1 MKNRIPGPIL
11 CGIMRLILCGISI
24 AGAGCIWGIS
34 TQDRTTA
41 LLSITV
47 AVLCMIK
54 GLTLYC
60 AARDAA
66 YDVFEGT
73 VLASTPLP
81 FRKKQ
86 TVLLEQDEEQVTII
100 LEGRTNFVLG
110 TKYRIYTEK
119 QQESLQTAKLLQALL
134 PGRSLLGYEKVGENG
149 SQKMM

>member
-11 CGIMRLILCGISI
+11 CGIMKLILCGISI
-24 AGAGCIWGIS
+24 ACAGCIWGIT

-47 AVLCMIK
+47 AVLCIRK
-54 GLTLYC
+54 GFTLYC
-60 AARDAA
+60 TARDAS
-66 YDVFEGT
+66 YDVFEGN
-73 VLASTPLP
+73 VLASTALPLG
-81 FRKKQ
+81 KKQ
-86 TVLLEQDEEQVTII
+86 KVILEQDEEQVTLI
-100 LEGRTNFVLG
+100 LGGRTNFVLG

>member
-11 CGIMRLILCGISI
+11 FGIMKLILCGISI
-24 AGAGCIWGIS
+24 AVAGCIWGIA

-41 LLSITV
+41 LLSMAV

-54 GLTLYC
+54 GFTLYC
-60 AARDAA
+60 TARDAA

-81 FRKKQ
+81 FQKKQ
-86 TVLLEQDEEQVTII
+86 TVLLEQDEEQVTLI
-100 LEGRTNFVLG
+100 LEGRTNFTPG
-110 TKYRIYTEK
+110 TKYRIYTEI
-119 QQESLQTAKLLQALL
+119 QQEMLQTAKLPQALL

>member
-11 CGIMRLILCGISI
+11 CGIMKLNLCGISI

-41 LLSITV
+41 LLSMAI

-73 VLASTPLP
+73 VLASKALP

-86 TVLLEQDEEQVTII
+86 AVILEEDEEQVTLI
-100 LEGRTNFVLG
+100 LGGRTNFVLG

-134 PGRSLLGYEKVGENG
+134 PGRALLGYEKVDENG

>member
-11 CGIMRLILCGISI
+11 CGIMKLNLCGISI

-41 LLSITV
+41 LLSMAV

-54 GLTLYC
+54 GFTLYC
-60 AARDAA
+60 TARDAA

-81 FRKKQ
+81 FHKKQ
-86 TVLLEQDEEQVTII
+86 TVILEQDEGQVTLI
-100 LEGRTNFVLG
+100 LEGRTNFTLG

-119 QQESLQTAKLLQALL
+119 QQESLQTAKLPQALL

>member
-11 CGIMRLILCGISI
+11 CGIMKLILCGISI
-24 AGAGCIWGIS
+24 AGAGCVWS
-34 TQDRTTA
+34 FATQDRTTA
-41 LLSITV
+41 LLSLAV

-86 TVLLEQDEEQVTII
+86 TVLLEQDEGQVTLI
-100 LEGRTNFVLG
+100 LGGRTNFVLG

-119 QQESLQTAKLLQALL
+119 QQEMLQTAKLPQALL

>member
-11 CGIMRLILCGISI
+11 CGIMKLILCGISI
-24 AGAGCIWGIS
+24 ACAGCIWGIT

-41 LLSITV
+41 LLSMAI

-73 VLASTPLP
+73 VLASKALP

-86 TVLLEQDEEQVTII
+86 AVILEEDEEQVTLI
-100 LEGRTNFVLG
+100 LGGRTNFVLG

-134 PGRSLLGYEKVGENG
+134 PGRALLGYEKVDENG

>member
-11 CGIMRLILCGISI
+11 CGIMKLILCGISI

-41 LLSITV
+41 LLSMAV

-86 TVLLEQDEEQVTII
+86 TVLLEQDEEQVTLI
-100 LEGRTNFVLG
+100 LGGRTNFVLG

-119 QQESLQTAKLLQALL
+119 QQEMLQTAKLPQALL